1 MAILVLHSSLL
12 WLKCQE
18 PRETNKQKGK
28 TKCRDRECFY
38 EWRTETQWRQN
49 LAALEC
55 CFGQLAD
62 EAIEDSWRNKSS
74 CVAQHSLLR
83 MSFETDEKGL
93 WYTNKE
99 KKARHDLHKHLAHMR
114 TEEQHVN
121 QQGLGRKHTD
131 KAHCGPFGLRDLV
144 CFIKS
149 MTWKT
154 RKAQKDFRAETR
166 RPGWDL
172 WGSQFNQNTMKLTGG
187 GGIHFWDREN
197 CREGLRTMQC
207 CCAISFGDNKLAWQH
222 WVPSLTCWV
231 GKPKSPFYN
240 TFYNTVIMT

>member
-49 LAALEC
+49 LVALEC

-83 MSFETDEKGL
+83 MSFDTDEKGL

-131 KAHCGPFGLRDLV
+131 KAHLGPFGLRDLV

-187 GGIHFWDREN
+187 GGGYIFETEKIVGRDWELCNAVVLSALVTINWRDSIECHRSHA
-197 CREGLRTMQC
+197 G
-207 CCAISFGDNKLAWQH
+207 
-222 WVPSLTCWV
+222 WVSPSL
-231 GKPKSPFYN
+231 PF
-240 TFYNTVIMT
+240 TTLFITLL